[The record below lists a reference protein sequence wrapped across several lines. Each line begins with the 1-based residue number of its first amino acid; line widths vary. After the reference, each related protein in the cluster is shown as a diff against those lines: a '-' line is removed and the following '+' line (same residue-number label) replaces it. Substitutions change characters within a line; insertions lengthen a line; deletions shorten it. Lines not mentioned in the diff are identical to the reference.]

1 MDKLRDITPEEKE
14 LIKELKKIEEK
25 KEKRHNQIID
35 SFLWG
40 AAKYGNYE
48 GVLKRRKKKKKK
60 LSNDCK
66 KCYYAVL
73 CYERGRGVACTQFK
87 KTD

>member
-1 MDKLRDITPEEKE
+1 M
-14 LIKELKKIEEK
+14 
-25 KEKRHNQIID
+25 
-35 SFLWG
+35 
-40 AAKYGNYE
+40 
-48 GVLKRRKKKKKK
+48 KKKKKK

>member
-14 LIKELKKIEEK
+14 LIKELKKM
-25 KEKRHNQIID
+25 
-35 SFLWG
+35 
-40 AAKYGNYE
+40 
-48 GVLKRRKKKKKK
+48 KKKKKK

-73 CYERGRGVACTQFK
+73 CYERGRGVACTNYK
-87 KTD
+87 PSK